1 MLNDSDT
8 IMNDGTDTEAI
19 KVFDLLH
26 YPFFVGIAMFS
37 LEGNAIALNVRASM
51 KQPEYF
57 EHAYSISI
65 FTSCIV
71 LCILGSLGYAAYGS
85 QVEDIILLSL
95 SNNSFSL
102 VAKLA
107 YCLGILGTYPIM
119 MIVITEMIEDY
130 K

>member
-8 IMNDGTDTEAI
+8 SMNDGTDTEAI

-26 YPFFVGIAMFS
+26 YPFFIGIAMFS
-37 LEGNAIALNVRASM
+37 VEGNCVTLNVRASM

-57 EHAYSISI
+57 EHAYYIAIFISCL
-65 FTSCIV
+65 T

-95 SNNSFSL
+95 STNNL
-102 VAKLA
+102 TLIAKLG
-107 YCLGILGTYPIM
+107 Y
-119 MIVITEMIEDY
+119 
-130 K
+130 